1 MTNDT
6 SKITNTSTTN
16 KNRPWIQTS
25 RYEFET
31 VCRSTLCPKEWL
43 QVDKLY
49 VCECCLKTTIHGTS
63 ARRHRTKC
71 SQTRPPGC
79 LIYSQNDVNLFEVLG
94 WKAQTYCEDLCLIAT
109 LFIESKV
116 EIKNVHRFRFYV
128 LTVSHDDN
136 QYHFAGF
143 FSKLQFQER
152 LNLSCLLILPPYRN
166 RGFGSLMI
174 HISYA
179 LSHLANIHTGTP
191 ERPLSTQGL
200 LCYRKYWKSKIFD
213 YLLTKTT
220 DEQIAINDISKVT
233 SISTCDVIETLAALN
248 MIRMLEKDKL
258 IIYRSQELLDE
269 YEQKSK
275 EINIRPDIINFDLKY
290 LKVKAT
296 SITLPFE
303 NKCKKLKF
311 DDDETAMTFLNYY
324 PSSHI
329 DQQLD

>member
-71 SQTRPPGC
+71 TQTRPPGC

-136 QYHFAGF
+136 RYHFAGF

>member
-6 SKITNTSTTN
+6 SKLNSTSANN
-16 KNRPWIQTS
+16 KARPWIQTG
-25 RYEFET
+25 RFEFET

-43 QVDKLY
+43 QVEKIH
-49 VCECCLKTTIHGTS
+49 VCECCLKTTIHETS

-71 SQTRPPGC
+71 TQTHPPGC
-79 LIYSQNDVNLFEVLG
+79 VIYSQNDVNIFEVLG
-94 WKAQTYCEDLCLIAT
+94 WKAQTYCEDLCLLAT

-128 LTVSHDDN
+128 LAVSHSEN

-166 RGFGSLMI
+166 RGFGSLMV

-179 LSHLANIHTGTP
+179 FSHLANVHTGTP

-213 YLLTKTT
+213 YLLTKTNE
-220 DEQIAINDISKVT
+220 DQLAINSISKAT
-233 SISTCDVIETLAALN
+233 SISTCDIIETLASLN
-248 MIRMLEKDKL
+248 MIRMLEKDRL

-269 YEQKSK
+269 YVEKSRDAQV
-275 EINIRPDIINFDLKY
+275 RPEVVTFDSKY
-290 LKVKAT
+290 FKIKST

-303 NKCKKLKF
+303 NKCKRLKF

-324 PSSHI
+324 PSSKT
-329 DQQLD
+329 DQQSD